1 MGTTTTRLTFEEFQ
15 KLQDAAEERVRY
27 ELDEGELIVT
37 PSPTH
42 RHNLIAFR
50 LRRAL
55 ADFVEKHELGIV
67 TGEIDFRISASTVLN
82 PDVAFIAGNRVK
94 GFDPDRS
101 PVRGAPTLAVE
112 VISPSN
118 LPQRT
123 LKKVRH
129 YLAAGSQAVWL
140 VYPKLKAIDI
150 HEPDGVHRIA
160 NDHFRERRLFTG
172 LEFSLSLAALFD
184 ENPER

>member
-1 MGTTTTRLTFEEFQ
+1 MGTTTTKLSFEEFH
-15 KLQDAAEERVRY
+15 KLQAADEENIRY

-42 RHNLIAFR
+42 RHNLIVFR

-55 ADFVEKHELGIV
+55 ADFVEKHQLGIV
-67 TGEIDFRISASTVLN
+67 TGEIDFRLAANTVLN
-82 PDVAFIAGNRVK
+82 PDVAFVAKDQTK

-101 PVRGAPTLAVE
+101 PVQGAPTLAVE

-118 LPQRT
+118 QPQRT

-129 YLAAGSQAVWL
+129 YLDAGAQAAWL
-140 VYPKLKAIDI
+140 VYPKKRVIDI
-150 HEPDGVHRIA
+150 HEPGGV
-160 NDHFRERRLFTG
+160 RRVTEQEG
-172 LEFSLSLAALFD
+172 L
-184 ENPER
+184 RV